1 MMRMYTEV
9 VFRLFCDLM
18 KWGVCNCGFL
28 GVGRLIDFSAPSTIS
43 FSRKEQ
49 FDVEE
54 KVGFT

>member
-1 MMRMYTEV
+1 MMRTYTEV

-43 FSRKEQ
+43 FLTQRAVRRGGKGR
-49 FDVEE
+49 F
-54 KVGFT
+54 